1 MAAVG
6 NLFCLLRGYYIKH
19 EINPLEYCSCFV
31 VSLFRWHPLG
41 TVMHPPVIKNR
52 VQNYV
57 AYSLSKTCLNLS
69 NVSSNNLDMM
79 LQSKLV
85 RVIYFMF
92 YDL

>member
-1 MAAVG
+1 M
-6 NLFCLLRGYYIKH
+6 
-19 EINPLEYCSCFV
+19 FV
-31 VSLFRWHPLG
+31 SFFRWHPLG
-41 TVMHPPVIKNR
+41 TVIHSLVIKNP

-57 AYSLSKTCLNLS
+57 VYSFSKTCLNLS
-69 NVSSNNLDMM
+69 NVSSNDLDMM